1 MKAFLFGYR
10 VDISA
15 QQLEE
20 FFRFPVISERHM
32 VCLHLVLSKAARIR
46 SMQSEVKDIWGAS
59 LKETFQQE
67 LVGNLICRIKVGW
80 MWLGNE

>member
-1 MKAFLFGYR
+1 
-10 VDISA
+10 
-15 QQLEE
+15 
-20 FFRFPVISERHM
+20 M

-59 LKETFQQE
+59 LKETLQQK

-80 MWLGNE
+80 MWIGNE